1 VKVVPES
8 KPVARKEVM
17 ELQPFHVLL
26 KSVPLDRFNA
36 GKDVR
41 AVQLLH
47 AWEKLISSLAVVL
60 NVQAPN
66 DVIAV
71 LPVHAPSK
79 LVPLDRLRAGKEVN
93 LQSFHAFRKLRSSSA

>member
-1 VKVVPES
+1 MVPES

-47 AWEKLISSLAVVL
+47 AWEKLISSSASVL
-60 NVQAPN
+60 NVTAGKVVKRASVQP
-66 DVIAV
+66 
-71 LPVHAPSK
+71 LHALVK
-79 LVPLDRLRAGKEVN
+79 LVPLDKSKAGN
-93 LQSFHAFRKLRSSSA
+93 SSSEVH